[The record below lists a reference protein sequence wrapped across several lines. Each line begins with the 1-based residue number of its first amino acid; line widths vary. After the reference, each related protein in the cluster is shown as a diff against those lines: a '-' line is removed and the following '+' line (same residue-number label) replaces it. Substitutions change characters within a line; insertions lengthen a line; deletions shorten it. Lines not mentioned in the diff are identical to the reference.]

1 MKKVLVASACAALL
15 ASSALAE
22 GFFLGGEGAWLYSHG
37 NFKESELGTSDSGK
51 ANSADL
57 GLKVGYVINDNN
69 RVYGTY
75 HYQFGGKYKLSD
87 FEVNVKGKTH
97 KFLLGYDFTPQIYNE
112 WRGVLGVYGGYT
124 LSKMKPSEGDFINF
138 KKGLAY
144 GAKVGTLYD
153 INENNEMEF
162 GFKAEQ
168 LNYSKKQGVKPT
180 LTNAGLY
187 VGYAYKF

>member
-1 MKKVLVASACAALL
+1 MKKFLVAGVCAASLV
-15 ASSALAE
+15 SSALAE
-22 GFFLGGEGAWLYSHG
+22 GFFLGGEGAWFYSHG
-37 NFKESELGTSDSGK
+37 NFKSEGVKYSGK

-75 HYQFGGKYKLSD
+75 HYQFGGKYKLSN
-87 FEVNVKGKTH
+87 FEGNVEGKTH

-124 LSKMKPSEGDFINF
+124 LSKMKPSEGELINF

-144 GAKVGTLYD
+144 GAKVGALYD
-153 INENNEMEF
+153 INKNNEVEF

-168 LNYSKKQGVKPT
+168 LNYSKKQNVKPT